1 MKVQKRFS
9 ISESREVDYTFGRVF
24 TFPGEFQG
32 DSMIAHNFNARLI
45 NSSRRRCIASF
56 LPRPARRFSRIKAAG
71 AGEGAGAG
79 AGAGAGEAALK
90 SQSGLRGQGVGLD
103 LESKY
108 DAASEKLDWLGISN

>member
-1 MKVQKRFS
+1 MRVQKRFS
-9 ISESREVDYTFGRVF
+9 ISESREVDVALDYTFGRVF

-71 AGEGAGAG
+71 AG
-79 AGAGAGEAALK
+79 AGEAALK

>member
-71 AGEGAGAG
+71 AG
-79 AGAGAGEAALK
+79 AGAGEAALK

>member
-1 MKVQKRFS
+1 
-9 ISESREVDYTFGRVF
+9 
-24 TFPGEFQG
+24 
-32 DSMIAHNFNARLI
+32 MIAHNFNARLI

-56 LPRPARRFSRIKAAG
+56 LPRPARRFSRIKA
-71 AGEGAGAG
+71 AG